1 MRKKT
6 PAKARPLAKPKR
18 RAKPG
23 QGRRPAPSAKSDSL
37 LAPIAGADRREV
49 GGVKI
54 DIVRAGNGR
63 VKRVVYPRGFRW
75 STHMKP
81 AVGTDFCAHAHV
93 GLLARGHVR
102 GEFAD
107 GCTFDFVAPRVVVL
121 EPGHDA
127 WVVGEEAAVL
137 IQFDAEEDTP
147 SRFGLPE
154 EHRHAPR

>member
-1 MRKKT
+1 MSKKPGKT
-6 PAKARPLAKPKR
+6 RRPAKSTQ
-18 RAKPG
+18 RAKPR
-23 QGRRPAPSAKSDSL
+23 QSRRAAPTTTKDPL
-37 LAPIAGADRREV
+37 LAPIAGADRRV
-49 GGVKI
+49 IGGVKV

-63 VKRVVYPRGFRW
+63 IKRAVYPRGFRW

-81 AVGTDFCAHAHV
+81 TVGTELCAHAHV

-127 WVVGEEAAVL
+127 WVVGEEPAVL
-137 IQFDAEEDTP
+137 IQFDAEEDT
-147 SRFGLPE
+147 SRRFGLPE
-154 EHRHAPR
+154 EHRHAGR